1 MATAYPP
8 LIIPLSV
15 ALLRSIAE
23 GVLDAVFP
31 PVGDHDE
38 QVPLASAEGG
48 TIEAIGKYQLISSP
62 PINHYTIVPITHVS
76 RPIFPCESIGTIFK
90 ILRVHLHGV
99 VGQIQ

>member
-15 ALLRSIAE
+15 ALPHSPAE
-23 GVLDAVFP
+23 GVLDAIFL

-48 TIEAIGKYQLISSP
+48 LVTVHAGDVLALP
-62 PINHYTIVPITHVS
+62 P
-76 RPIFPCESIGTIFK
+76 
-90 ILRVHLHGV
+90 V
-99 VGQIQ
+99 VL